1 MEIVKIIENC
11 YYEMLDQGL
20 HPKRIIMRQ
29 DCFDELRGDF
39 PRLETK
45 GIALFTLFGLPT
57 YIITEGFYWKIETEE
72 EWQ

>member
-1 MEIVKIIENC
+1 MDVIKPLEEY
-11 YYEMLDQGL
+11 YYEMLNQGL

-39 PRLETK
+39 PGLETK
-45 GIALFTLFGLPT
+45 GIVLFTLFGLPI